1 MASLKLIE
9 NFVKFMFEWRRK
21 DCFKSVETCQTYH
34 SAFRSNFRYAQIV
47 VAELICEEFN
57 FNQLKVARNK
67 NGKKLHGFSF
77 YISMAILK
85 CFLEQKVEC
94 KPLFF

>member
-77 YISMAILK
+77 YISMAN
-85 CFLEQKVEC
+85 FEA
-94 KPLFF
+94 FS